1 MNTET
6 LQEFYQSLGF
16 EEITVEDGYTAFFY
30 ELSPEGMY
38 ALVTDEDG
46 KMPQTLKQSIIFAA
60 YSSEGAFRWSTGFK
74 NSYLLKECWSTAQ
87 TPEEK
92 FAAVENVLKD

>member
-1 MNTET
+1 MDTET

-46 KMPQTLKQSIIFAA
+46 AIPQTLKQRVIFAA
-60 YSSEGAFRWSTGFK
+60 YSPEGAFRWSTGFK
-74 NSYLLKECWSTAQ
+74 NSYLLKECWETAQ
-87 TPEEK
+87 TAEGK
-92 FAAVENVLKD
+92 FAAVENLLKD